1 MNLISKCTNKEIELL
16 KSAGIDAEKDYT
28 NEELKG
34 IERKITEYIMN
45 HSSKNG
51 DIGKLQNEYQSI
63 FRTLETNKD

>member
-16 KSAGIDAEKDYT
+16 KSAGIDIKEDYT
-28 NEELKG
+28 TEELKG
-34 IERKITEYIMN
+34 VEREITEYIMN

-63 FRTLETNKD
+63 FKTLEIK

>member
-16 KSAGIDAEKDYT
+16 KSAGIDIKEDYT
-28 NEELKG
+28 TEELKG
-34 IERKITEYIMN
+34 VEREITEYIMN

-63 FRTLETNKD
+63 FRTLEIK

>member
-16 KSAGIDAEKDYT
+16 KNAGIDAEKDYT

-34 IERKITEYIMN
+34 IEREITEYIMN